1 MSSNLSQNI
10 WYSRR
15 LALSYANLSQQKR
28 DSSIEI
34 DTDKGPGVHEVLE
47 EATTK
52 EVEICETPQNEGRLG
67 KCSAVAFEDEEEG
80 ATDGEDVERQ
90 QGGESTNGA
99 TARNN
104 TTKGI
109 AKRRQQQHRRE
120 RDQIKRRD
128 ATERGDAHG
137 EDGEGREE
145 KESAVAATTRSDSAR
160 AIGRRR
166 QKHARKGRDKAKQ
179 AEEAEATTA
188 KVHVQQEILDACP
201 TYVQS

>member
-128 ATERGDAHG
+128 ATETKRDAT
-137 EDGEGREE
+137 
-145 KESAVAATTRSDSAR
+145 SRSDSAR